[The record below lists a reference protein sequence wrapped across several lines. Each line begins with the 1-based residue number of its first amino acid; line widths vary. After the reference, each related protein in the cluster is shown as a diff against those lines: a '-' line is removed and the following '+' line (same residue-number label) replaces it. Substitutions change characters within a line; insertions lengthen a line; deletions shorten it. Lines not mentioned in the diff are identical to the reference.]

1 MDVKISREFKGYINT
16 VKFDDR
22 NIFNLTKEALN
33 SIVYNFGE
41 VFTDEFIFDLSI
53 AIGKCLY
60 KEDGYPINKLDYELI
75 EYIQKANSFEE
86 IAFKIIYF
94 DEVNEEI
101 KRGTYR
107 KEITK
112 KTMDD
117 LSVEDVVSMLTEQPE
132 LIEKINEKMENDFL
146 AVSKNREECKKRLTK
161 SCFCFKL

>member
-101 KRGTYR
+101 KRGT
-107 KEITK
+107 
-112 KTMDD
+112 
-117 LSVEDVVSMLTEQPE
+117 
-132 LIEKINEKMENDFL
+132 
-146 AVSKNREECKKRLTK
+146 
-161 SCFCFKL
+161 